1 MQYIAYMQIT
11 NDQILNMMPP
21 QFGLFG
27 LLFAFMNRL
36 QAAGDS
42 FYEEITCKQ
51 WFLLACMNLYSKE
64 APTANDLAE
73 TMGCSR
79 QNVKEILNALV
90 KKEILVLNNALVK
103 KEILVLKQDD
113 NDKRKQ
119 RIYFTSKQKKLA
131 KKYQNKEMDFL
142 KLLYEGISD
151 DEIRSVFKIISKM
164 EKNLMKAELVS

>member
-11 NDQILNMMPP
+11 NEQILNIMPP

-90 KKEILVLNNALVK
+90 KKEILVL
-103 KEILVLKQDD
+103 KQDD

-119 RIYFTSKQKKLA
+119 RIYFTSKQKKFA

-142 KLLYEGISD
+142 KLLYKDIPEK
-151 DEIRSVFKIISKM
+151 EIRSVFKIISKM
-164 EKNLMKAELVS
+164 EKNLMETEVAS

>member
-51 WFLLACMNLYSKE
+51 WFLLACMNLYLNE

-79 QNVKEILNALV
+79 QNVKEIL
-90 KKEILVLNNALVK
+90 NALVK

-142 KLLYEGISD
+142 KLLYKDISEK
-151 DEIRSVFKIISKM
+151 EIRSVFKIISKM

>member
-11 NDQILNMMPP
+11 NDQILGMMPP

-64 APTANDLAE
+64 APTANELAE

-90 KKEILVLNNALVK
+90 KK
-103 KEILVLKQDD
+103 KQDD

>member
-11 NDQILNMMPP
+11 NDQILGMMPP

-51 WFLLACMNLYSKE
+51 WFL
-64 APTANDLAE
+64 NDLAE

-79 QNVKEILNALV
+79 QNVKEIL
-90 KKEILVLNNALVK
+90 NALVK

-142 KLLYEGISD
+142 KLLYEGISE